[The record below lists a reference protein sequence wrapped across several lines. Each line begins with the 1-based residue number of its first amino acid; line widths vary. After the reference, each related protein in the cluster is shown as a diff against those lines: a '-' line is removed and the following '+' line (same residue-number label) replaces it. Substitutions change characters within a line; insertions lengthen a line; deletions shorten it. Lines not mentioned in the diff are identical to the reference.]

1 MTTISELIEE
11 MTQTIT
17 DSVNSEV
24 VVGQT
29 VELGSAKII
38 PLSRVS
44 LGFGGGGGEGD
55 QKFGHRSDR
64 KGRHSSSSGKG
75 SGSGAGGGAKVR
87 PVAAIIF
94 SNDDVRVEKI
104 PDKAGPLDKIFEK
117 IPDLIDLAHKHK
129 H

>member
-1 MTTISELIEE
+1 MTNISELIEE
-11 MTQTIT
+11 MTQTLI
-17 DSVNSEV
+17 DSANSEV

-29 VELGSAKII
+29 VELGSAKIV

-55 QKFGHRSDR
+55 QKFGHGPDR
-64 KGRHSSSSGKG
+64 KGKQCSGNGK
-75 SGSGAGGGAKVR
+75 GSGAGGGAKVR

-94 SNDDVRVEKI
+94 TDDEVRVEKI
-104 PDKAGPLDKIFEK
+104 PDRAGPLDKIFEK
-117 IPDLIDLAHKHK
+117 IPDLIDLAHRHK

>member
-1 MTTISELIEE
+1 MTNISELIEE
-11 MTQTIT
+11 ITQTLT
-17 DSVNSEV
+17 DSANSEV

-38 PLSRVS
+38 PLSRVR

-55 QKFGHRSDR
+55 QKFGPDR
-64 KGRHSSSSGKG
+64 KGRHCNGNGKG
-75 SGSGAGGGAKVR
+75 TGGGAGGGAKVR

-94 SNDDVRVEKI
+94 TDDEVRVEKI